1 MLRGYCTSTVDES
14 RSSPSS
20 PRALSPARATLE
32 PLIRLDRTPVI
43 SKHVH
48 DLSNIFF
55 AWTGGVPTSE
65 VDLHY
70 WIHSTSGPATASCS
84 IPTLVCTRSSRQ
96 KTQYSTGVYGVV
108 KSLPLGI
115 LCRSKLQV
123 AGVAGHL
130 GVQVPINAK
139 ATSPRFE
146 QCVLQPPWEAPHLR
160 PDRPTRDKIILW
172 SAPVMALS
180 DRSPW
185 VSSNFDFWA
194 SWTNEMPMSL
204 TVSNADQAN
213 KQR

>member
-1 MLRGYCTSTVDES
+1 
-14 RSSPSS
+14 
-20 PRALSPARATLE
+20 
-32 PLIRLDRTPVI
+32 
-43 SKHVH
+43 
-48 DLSNIFF
+48 
-55 AWTGGVPTSE
+55 
-65 VDLHY
+65 
-70 WIHSTSGPATASCS
+70 
-84 IPTLVCTRSSRQ
+84 
-96 KTQYSTGVYGVV
+96 VV
-108 KSLPLGI
+108 QFLPLGI
-115 LCRSKLQV
+115 LCRSNGWQ

-146 QCVLQPPWEAPHLR
+146 QCVLQPPPWEAPHLR

-172 SAPVMALS
+172 SALVMGLS

>member
-1 MLRGYCTSTVDES
+1 M
-14 RSSPSS
+14 
-20 PRALSPARATLE
+20 
-32 PLIRLDRTPVI
+32 DR
-43 SKHVH
+43 
-48 DLSNIFF
+48 
-55 AWTGGVPTSE
+55 GVPTSE

-70 WIHSTSGPATASCS
+70 WIHSTSGPATVSCS

-96 KTQYSTGVYGVV
+96 KTQYCTGVYGVAIPPPTGDLV
-108 KSLPLGI
+108 PFKWQASLATSA
-115 LCRSKLQV
+115 CRF
-123 AGVAGHL
+123 
-130 GVQVPINAK
+130 PINAK